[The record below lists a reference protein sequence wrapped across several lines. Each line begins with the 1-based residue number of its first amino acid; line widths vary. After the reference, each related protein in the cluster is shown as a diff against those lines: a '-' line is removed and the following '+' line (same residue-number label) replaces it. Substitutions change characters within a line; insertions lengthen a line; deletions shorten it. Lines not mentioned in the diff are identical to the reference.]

1 MSIAQSYTEE
11 ETPVRTRSFDSALCA
26 VIDYAHNSFICHT
39 QFQKVWKWKGHRPLM
54 QVPAVAQG
62 FGKQRELCEQDPFF
76 QEKVAYCILQA
87 ARSKDPG

>member
-1 MSIAQSYTEE
+1 
-11 ETPVRTRSFDSALCA
+11 
-26 VIDYAHNSFICHT
+26 
-39 QFQKVWKWKGHRPLM
+39 M

-76 QEKVAYCILQA
+76 EEKVAYCILEA